1 MSSAPPDEIAAP
13 RTARQRFARIAT
25 EVLAP
30 WVWVLGLPLAVAWQ
44 VTGHHLGEAVLW
56 GLVVGITG
64 SLIPM
69 AVIVRGAK
77 RGKWDGHH
85 VTNRAGRLVPFAACI
100 GSLALGFVVLLVG
113 NAPNEMIALA
123 AAELACLVVALAVT
137 FGLKFKIS
145 MHAIVAAGATV
156 MLIKVYGPWL
166 ALLFLA
172 VVWVCWSRVELKDHT
187 AAQVTVGAAAGIVVG
202 GGGYLALVALL
213 A

>member
-1 MSSAPPDEIAAP
+1 MSSTLPTETVPSGP
-13 RTARQRFARIAT
+13 RQSLARVAT

-30 WVWVLGLPLAVAWQ
+30 WVWVLGLPLLVAWQ
-44 VTGHHLGEAVLW
+44 VTGHHLGETVLW
-56 GLVVGITG
+56 GLIVGVTG

-77 RGKWDGHH
+77 QGKWDGHH

-100 GSLALGFVVLLVG
+100 GSLALGFIVLLVG
-113 NAPNEMIALA
+113 NAPHEMIALA
-123 AAELACLVVALAVT
+123 AAELVCLVVALAIT
-137 FGLKFKIS
+137 FALKFKIS

-156 MLIKVYGPWL
+156 MLMKVYNPWL

-172 VVWVCWSRVELKDHT
+172 VAWVCWSRVELKDHT
-187 AAQVTVGAAAGIVVG
+187 TAQVTTGAVAGILLG
-202 GGGYLALVALL
+202 GGVYLALAAAL

>member
-1 MSSAPPDEIAAP
+1 MSSTLPTEAAP
-13 RTARQRFARIAT
+13 SGARQRLARIAT

-30 WVWVLGLPLAVAWQ
+30 WVWVLGLPLVVAWQ
-44 VTGHHLGEAVLW
+44 VTGHHLGEALLW
-56 GLVVGITG
+56 GLVVGVTG

-113 NAPNEMIALA
+113 DAPREMIALA
-123 AAELACLVVALAVT
+123 AAELACLLIALAIT
-137 FGLKFKIS
+137 FGLRFKIS

-156 MLIKVYGPWL
+156 MLMWTYGPWL
-166 ALLFLA
+166 AVLFVA
-172 VVWVCWSRVELKDHT
+172 VAWVCWSRVELRDHT
-187 AAQVTVGAAAGIVVG
+187 AAEVATGALAGIVIG
-202 GGGYLALVALL
+202 GGTYLTLVAALV
-213 A
+213 